1 MPFAVLEQKTL
12 AERIQRLSGDM
23 QQMRFQVPDRLSEGA
38 QDMLKQLLHPDPK
51 QRIDTAGE
59 ARRKLF
65 KPLQE
70 GPALQA
76 RKALLHHTFDVV
88 LSQ

>member
-1 MPFAVLEQKTL
+1 MCHDCATDTVLPLLPVAYWCFQCGCMPFAVLEQRTL

-59 ARRKLF
+59 A
-65 KPLQE
+65 
-70 GPALQA
+70 
-76 RKALLHHTFDVV
+76 
-88 LSQ
+88 